1 MASEQKLPIQY
12 SCYFSRSRAGEQFI
26 SEHAIGYVV
35 SGLLELNDGTQA
47 KTFRKGDIYFCRRNN
62 LNKYTKYPEDG
73 GEFRSVSIFFEQ
85 DMLRHFSLEYGF
97 RLERHIPPSVFQ
109 LLPPSPLLTGFMES
123 LKTYESVFQQKDAA
137 HLLVLKQKEALLLL
151 LRLRPELKNILFDF
165 SEPGKIDLEA
175 FMNRNYHF
183 NVALKRFA
191 HLTGRSLSTFKRDF
205 EKIFGNTP
213 SRWLLQRRLK
223 EAYYLIREKRKPAS
237 DIYIDLGFEDLSHFS
252 YAFKKEFGVA
262 PSHVPLSTKEVGT
275 KD

>member
-1 MASEQKLPIQY
+1 MATEQKLPVQY

-26 SEHAIGYVV
+26 PEHAIGYVV
-35 SGLLELNDGTQA
+35 SGLLELNDGTQT
-47 KTFRKGDIYFCRRNN
+47 KTFKKGDLYFCRRNN

-85 DMLRHFSLEYGF
+85 DMLRNFSLEYGCRSEQHVLPF
-97 RLERHIPPSVFQ
+97 AFQ
-109 LLPPSPLLTGFMES
+109 LLPPTALLTGYMEALS
-123 LKTYESVFQQKDAA
+123 SYESVFQQQDAGA
-137 HLLVLKQKEALLLL
+137 LLLLKQKEAILLL
-151 LRLRPELKNILFDF
+151 LRVKPVLKDVLFDF

-223 EAYYLIREKRKPAS
+223 EAFYLIKEQRKPAS
-237 DIYIDLGFEDLSHFS
+237 DVYLDLGFEDLSHFS
-252 YAFKKEFGVA
+252 YAFKKEFGIA
-262 PSHVPLSTKEVGT
+262 PSQV
-275 KD
+275 